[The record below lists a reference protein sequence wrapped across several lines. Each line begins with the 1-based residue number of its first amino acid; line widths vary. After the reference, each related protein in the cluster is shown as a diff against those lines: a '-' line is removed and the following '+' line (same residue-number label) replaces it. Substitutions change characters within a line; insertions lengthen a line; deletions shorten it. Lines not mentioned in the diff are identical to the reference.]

1 MDLQKQ
7 IKSNLHYYNQL
18 QKVLDAH
25 QTKAASIQ
33 LRKQWLERQNIN
45 NYQNEYDKIRGLISQ
60 NTLKGKTNAHL
71 DKRKKE
77 SKALGA
83 IAVDRIH

>member
-1 MDLQKQ
+1 MCCTRYFKRSRLISSNDLTG
-7 IKSNLHYYNQL
+7 S
-18 QKVLDAH
+18 DA
-25 QTKAASIQ
+25 KAASIQ
-33 LRKQWLERQNIN
+33 SRKQWLERQTIN

-77 SKALGA
+77 LEVLGA
-83 IAVDRIH
+83 KAVDRIA